1 MGKAKGKK
9 GKRGQES
16 DDDDD
21 YVDPIK
27 AAMAAAGGDGD
38 DEPAGM
44 ATKKGNKKKGK
55 GKKGAESDDDE
66 PPAPE
71 PAKQLTKAQE
81 RKAKKKGKNAA
92 TAPRGRASAR
102 RRRTTARRRSRA
114 ARSCASRRRRRR
126 AARPPSPT
134 ARTRTRSRR
143 RPRRGGGGGEEED
156 APAPLPA
163 ASSRKK
169 DKKAQRKAAA
179 MAAMAADESDEE
191 EEEPA
196 EEGKKKMSKA
206 ERRKLK
212 SKGGDEAPEPEAAEE
227 AEEAKVVD
235 ETAPADVNAM
245 FGGKKKK
252 KSAFGA
258 AAAAA
263 DSGPR
268 PAAPSAFAAA
278 MAAAEDDDD
287 GAGGDAGELGSAS
300 TIAAAE
306 RARAAERE
314 AGRGEGGGMAGGLLS
329 KDDGVWRDDSN
340 DKLGPNAGPVVE
352 ATFDIC
358 LERAVAANGGKPL
371 SSKAKRKLEKDYAS
385 RKREA
390 EELKAK
396 ELANALGVKIDSFTI
411 SAAGKTLFQDASLL
425 IAHGKRY
432 GIVGPNGRGKTTL
445 LKMIASGD
453 LKTPP
458 RVQCL
463 YVEQEVQADD
473 TCAVDAVVRA
483 DAERSALLAE
493 EKALAAKLEAGGLA
507 AEDQQATSERL
518 SAVGSELLAIG
529 AHAAESKA
537 RRILFGLGFS
547 AEMQQRATKLFS
559 GGWRMRISLALFMEP
574 VLLMLD
580 EPTNHLDLNAVIW
593 LDDYLQNEADARP
606 LPGNYDTFKT
616 LEQQKRAAQLKA
628 WEKQEKQ
635 LRALKGK
642 SNSRPRPRLVM
653 KAAAKREPARSKK
666 AQAIAAGQDTADV
679 AALIEKPKEY
689 LVEMEFPPVTK
700 LSPPVLQVMD
710 AHFRSAPDLP
720 HIFNDMNFGI
730 DQDSRVCIVGNNGS
744 GKTTLLHLLT
754 GKLAATEGEIKR
766 NPRLRIGVYNQHFV
780 ERLPMDESPVDYLR
794 RLFNDETYQSV
805 RNMLGRYGLQG
816 HAHTIAM
823 RDSGGQKA
831 RVVLCRRTRR
841 AHMLL
846 LDEPTNNLDIE
857 TIGGCDA
864 RRVLGADGDA
874 CDEGTKSPTER
885 RRDGEPDRRRDR
897 AAVGGAVGGAGRGRG
912 TVGGADGDDPRADDR
927 RARGRADG
935 APATAAPADREPSS
949 PPTTSAPRARPL
961 DVADDLYADRRADAQ
976 PDRRADA
983 RADARADDERADG
996 LALCGN
1002 QIFNQTSIC
1011 A

>member
-81 RKAKKKGKNAA
+81 RKAKKKGKNRGDS
-92 TAPRGRASAR
+92 TDEDEPAPAPADDGAPKKP
-102 RRRTTARRRSRA
+102 SRA
-114 ARSCASRRRRRR
+114 ELRKQKKAKKGGK
-126 AARPPSPT
+126 AAESDGEDEDPLAKAAAEPE
-134 ARTRTRSRR
+134 AEADDDD
-143 RPRRGGGGGEEED
+143 EEED

-196 EEGKKKMSKA
+196 EEVA
-206 ERRKLK
+206 APARRRRKK
-212 SKGGDEAPEPEAAEE
+212 D
-227 AEEAKVVD
+227 
-235 ETAPADVNAM
+235 
-245 FGGKKKK
+245 KKAQRK
-252 KSAFGA
+252 A
-258 AAAAA
+258 AAMAAMAA
-263 DSGPR
+263 DDD
-268 PAAPSAFAAA
+268 AFAAA

-287 GAGGDAGELGSAS
+287 GAGGDAGELRERLDKYEKKLAKAVKKGEDTTKYAEK
-300 TIAAAE
+300 IKKYEARLAELAAAE

-314 AGRGEGGGMAGGLLS
+314 ADVDAEKAALMAGGLLS

-396 ELANALGVKIDSFTI
+396 ELATRACSSPT
-411 SAAGKTLFQDASLL
+411 AS
-425 IAHGKRY
+425 H

-559 GGWRMRISLALFMEP
+559 GGWRMRISLARALFMEP

-593 LDDYLQNEADARP
+593 LDDYLQKYKHTILVVSHDQDFLNSVCDEMLHISEERTLDHYR
-606 LPGNYDTFKT
+606 GNYDTFKT

-635 LRALKGK
+635 LRALKA
-642 SNSRPRPRLVM
+642 SRT
-653 KAAAKREPARSKK
+653 
-666 AQAIAAGQDTADV
+666 QGQ
-679 AALIEKPKEY
+679 
-689 LVEMEFPPVTK
+689 
-700 LSPPVLQVMD
+700 
-710 AHFRSAPDLP
+710 
-720 HIFNDMNFGI
+720 
-730 DQDSRVCIVGNNGS
+730 
-744 GKTTLLHLLT
+744 
-754 GKLAATEGEIKR
+754 
-766 NPRLRIGVYNQHFV
+766 
-780 ERLPMDESPVDYLR
+780 
-794 RLFNDETYQSV
+794 
-805 RNMLGRYGLQG
+805 
-816 HAHTIAM
+816 
-823 RDSGGQKA
+823 
-831 RVVLCRRTRR
+831 
-841 AHMLL
+841 
-846 LDEPTNNLDIE
+846 
-857 TIGGCDA
+857 
-864 RRVLGADGDA
+864 
-874 CDEGTKSPTER
+874 
-885 RRDGEPDRRRDR
+885 
-897 AAVGGAVGGAGRGRG
+897 GRG
-912 TVGGADGDDPRADDR
+912 
-927 RARGRADG
+927 
-935 APATAAPADREPSS
+935 S
-949 PPTTSAPRARPL
+949 
-961 DVADDLYADRRADAQ
+961 
-976 PDRRADA
+976 
-983 RADARADDERADG
+983 
-996 LALCGN
+996 
-1002 QIFNQTSIC
+1002 
-1011 A
+1011 

>member
-92 TAPRGRASAR
+92 TAPAR
-102 RRRTTARRRSRA
+102 TSQRPAADDGAPKKPSRA
-114 ARSCASRRRRRR
+114 ELRKQKKAKKGGK
-126 AARPPSPT
+126 AA
-134 ARTRTRSRR
+134 
-143 RPRRGGGGGEEED
+143 D
-156 APAPLPA
+156 
-163 ASSRKK
+163 RKK

-196 EEGKKKMSKA
+196 EEEGKKKMSKA

-227 AEEAKVVD
+227 AEEAKVVS
-235 ETAPADVNAM
+235 ETAPAGNAM

-268 PAAPSAFAAA
+268 PRG
-278 MAAAEDDDD
+278 AERLR
-287 GAGGDAGELGSAS
+287 GGHGRGRGRRRRRRRRRWRARERLDKYEKKLAKAVKKGEDTTKYAEKIKKYEARLAEL
-300 TIAAAE
+300 AAAE

-314 AGRGEGGGMAGGLLS
+314 ADAGGEGGAHGRRPPVQGRR
-329 KDDGVWRDDSN
+329 RDVRHLPRRS
-340 DKLGPNAGPVVE
+340 
-352 ATFDIC
+352 
-358 LERAVAANGGKPL
+358 RGGKPL

-396 ELANALGVKIDSFTI
+396 ELASLEGAQFACSQSAINENDAAWQNALDVKIDSFTI

-432 GIVGPNGRGKTTL
+432 GI
-445 LKMIASGD
+445 
-453 LKTPP
+453 
-458 RVQCL
+458 CL

-559 GGWRMRISLALFMEP
+559 GGWRMRISLARALFMEP

-593 LDDYLQNEADARP
+593 LDDYLQKYKHTILVVSHDQDFLNSVCDEMLHISEERTLDHYR
-606 LPGNYDTFKT
+606 GNYDTFKT

-642 SNSRPRPRLVM
+642 SNSKAKAEELVM
-653 KAAAKREPARSKK
+653 KAAKAKREPGARSKK

-710 AHFRSAPDLP
+710 AHFRYAPDLP

-754 GKLAATEGEIKR
+754 GKLAATEARSSGTSGSASAATR
-766 NPRLRIGVYNQHFV
+766 
-780 ERLPMDESPVDYLR
+780 
-794 RLFNDETYQSV
+794 
-805 RNMLGRYGLQG
+805 
-816 HAHTIAM
+816 TIAM
-823 RDSGGQKA
+823 RDLSGGQKA
-831 RVVLCRRTRR
+831 RVVLCELSSPRPTCSSSTSPRTTSTSRPST
-841 AHMLL
+841 L
-846 LDEPTNNLDIE
+846 
-857 TIGGCDA
+857 CDA
-864 RRVLGADGDA
+864 INGYDGGVICVTHDA
-874 CDEGTKSPTER
+874 RLIEATNMRLWVVENRQCVEW
-885 RRDGEPDRRRDR
+885 GEPFDKYREHLLEKLER
-897 AAVGGAVGGAGRGRG
+897 AM
-912 TVGGADGDDPRADDR
+912 ADQDQRV
-927 RARGRADG
+927 
-935 APATAAPADREPSS
+935 TAA
-949 PPTTSAPRARPL
+949 
-961 DVADDLYADRRADAQ
+961 
-976 PDRRADA
+976 
-983 RADARADDERADG
+983 G
-996 LALCGN
+996 LSVDMGGN
-1002 QIFNQTSIC
+1002 RN
-1011 A
+1011 